1 VNVVI
6 RPVHDRFVEDIVFPA
21 LALGVVDAAAGL
33 SKLREDVA
41 DERPLWILDR
51 VLDRHVDGSFFG
63 LVDDDWLELIHL
75 LLFAEWERRPD
86 GWRIAREPPGYAASD
101 ETALHVTLMVQ
112 DPGYPHGDR
121 RAAERYRESWL
132 ASLSKTGPAA
142 LVAGIWDPFPSFP
155 PDQVLVTVGRSTYA
169 PAENLAI
176 ADWSYRS
183 GRTVVAWARKL
194 PDQLGALLQR
204 EQKRLGK
211 VAIPEYD
218 ELLSYWLGN
227 LPAAPTLSVAF
238 SGLGPEGASWVREVG
253 ELARLIRDA
262 ARAGHGLTSLVTRVG
277 GQVTDPVT

>member
-1 VNVVI
+1 MNVVI

-33 SKLREDVA
+33 SKLREDVS
-41 DERPLWILDR
+41 DERPLWLLDR
-51 VLDRHVDGSFFG
+51 VLDRHVEGSFFG

-75 LLFAEWERRPD
+75 LLFAEWARQRD

-101 ETALHVTLMVQ
+101 DTALHTALMLQ
-112 DPGYPHGDR
+112 DAGYPYGDL

-132 ASLSKTGPAA
+132 GYVHRTGPAA

-155 PDQVLVTVGRSTYA
+155 PDQVLVTAGRSTYA

-183 GRTVVAWARKL
+183 ARVVGSWARKL
-194 PDQLGALLQR
+194 PEQLTGLLKR
-204 EQKRLGK
+204 EKQRLGK
-211 VAIPEYD
+211 VAIPEHD
-218 ELLSYWLGN
+218 ELLSYWFGGIRT
-227 LPAAPTLSVAF
+227 APTLSVAF
-238 SGLGPEGASWVREVG
+238 SGLGPDSDGWVREVG

-262 ARAGHGLTSLVTRVG
+262 ARSSHGLTSLVTRIG
-277 GQVTDPVT
+277 GQVTDTAT